1 MRLLTIPEAAEV
13 LRVPRAR
20 IYQLAREGLLP
31 VVHLGRQLRVDE
43 SALQDWIASGGKAL
57 PGGWKCADPSEA
69 TTKKSR
75 RRMSK

>member
-43 SALQDWIASGGKAL
+43 SQLHDWIASGGQAL
-57 PGGWKCADPSEA
+57 PGGWRH
-69 TTKKSR
+69 SR
-75 RRMSK
+75 SDRDEHLSVEDR